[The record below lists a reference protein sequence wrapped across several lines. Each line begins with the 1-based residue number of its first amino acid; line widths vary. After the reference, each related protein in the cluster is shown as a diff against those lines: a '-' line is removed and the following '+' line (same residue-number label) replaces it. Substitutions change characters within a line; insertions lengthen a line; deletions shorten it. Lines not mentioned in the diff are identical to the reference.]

1 MGRVVPLILAVIS
14 VSPACGC
21 GGLGWYRAAGHL
33 PGIAAT
39 DYAFYDFC
47 GTSSQLF
54 QFTPPQVESAL
65 VEALGDLGFKI
76 LEPPIHHPDG
86 EALIHAHTPDG
97 RPADLTITP
106 QNALSNLRVK
116 IGPIH
121 IGDEDL
127 SHELLARVAA
137 NFGTV
142 LRAYTPID
150 ATLPRRINLSRGVPP
165 RMEPTVPPALL
176 KGDGLRPNESRDKAV
191 GEEAE
196 APGSETVPPT
206 NLPSPFQGFV
216 PTRDNPN
223 PPNMPY
229 APFPYTPYDDT
240 PQN

>member
-14 VSPACGC
+14 VFPACGC

-54 QFTPPQVESAL
+54 PFAPLQVESAL
-65 VEALGDLGFKI
+65 IEALGDLGFKV

-86 EALIHAHTPDG
+86 EALIHAHAPDG
-97 RPADLTITP
+97 RPADVTVTP
-106 QNALSNLRVK
+106 QNRMTNVRVT
-116 IGPIH
+116 IGPGH

-127 SHELLARVAA
+127 SHELLRRVAE

-142 LRAYTPID
+142 LRAYNPIET
-150 ATLPRRINLSRGVPP
+150 TLPRRINLARGVPP
-165 RMEPTVPPALL
+165 QPEPAAPTAL
-176 KGDGLRPNESRDKAV
+176 KGEGLRPNESRDKAA
-191 GEEAE
+191 GEEAA

-229 APFPYTPYDDT
+229 APFPYAPYNDF